1 VKPRGHSEGL
11 SIAPAQAGRDS
22 CGDQVEGLMETVVAV
37 RNMDAA
43 YKKVVK
49 NGGAPGVDGVT
60 TGQLWEQLEAE
71 WKHIL
76 PQLLGGTYIPEPV
89 RRVEIP
95 KPDGGVRMLGI
106 PTVMDRFIQQ
116 LLLQALV
123 PIFDPTFS
131 ESSMGFR
138 PGRKARDAVKL
149 ARGFGEEGRRWVV
162 DIDLEKFFDR
172 VNHDILMAW
181 VARKVKDKRALRL
194 IRAFLEAGIMV
205 DGVAMRR
212 EEGTP
217 QGGPLSPLLANIM
230 LDDLDKELER
240 RGHKFARYAD
250 DCNICVSSRR
260 AGERVLASVR
270 QFLEDRLKLKV
281 NEAKSGV
288 VRPWKSKFLGFT
300 VYTQKGMSLGIRVAP
315 KTLKR
320 VKDKLRELTDR
331 NRSENLE
338 QRIVKVNDYIRGWIA
353 YFALADAK
361 KMLAA
366 LHGWVCRRLRACVWK
381 QWKRVR
387 TRIRE
392 MRALG
397 FPDWKVF
404 GWANDRRGPWAI
416 AGTTLNSI
424 LPASYWRKLGLVHF
438 VEFYE
443 EHRQT

>member
-1 VKPRGHSEGL
+1 
-11 SIAPAQAGRDS
+11 
-22 CGDQVEGLMETVVAV
+22 
-37 RNMDAA
+37 
-43 YKKVVK
+43 
-49 NGGAPGVDGVT
+49 
-60 TGQLWEQLEAE
+60 
-71 WKHIL
+71 
-76 PQLLGGTYIPEPV
+76 
-89 RRVEIP
+89 
-95 KPDGGVRMLGI
+95 
-106 PTVMDRFIQQ
+106 
-116 LLLQALV
+116 
-123 PIFDPTFS
+123 
-131 ESSMGFR
+131 MGFR

-172 VNHDILMAW
+172 VNHDILMAR